1 MFQLN
6 YRILLNECD
15 HQIHYYLIARIDKE
29 MYGIQKI
36 TNLVIQH
43 FFKTSDVT
51 ISTILS
57 QLKIYSYCQN
67 VH

>member
-15 HQIHYYLIARIDKE
+15 HQIHYYLIVGVDKE
-29 MYGIQKI
+29 MYGIQKSQK
-36 TNLVIQH
+36 LVVQY

-51 ISTILS
+51 IIQYYHS
-57 QLKIYSYCQN
+57 
-67 VH
+67 